1 VKGTPN
7 LWPTGI
13 RGLLEEDGY
22 KISLHSKLDADVIMR
37 LIDGRMVVERL
48 RNLNFPEVGNQGFQF
63 FVEGQQQQQE
73 SIILFDETN
82 DKKSS

>member
-1 VKGTPN
+1 
-7 LWPTGI
+7 
-13 RGLLEEDGY
+13 
-22 KISLHSKLDADVIMR
+22 
-37 LIDGRMVVERL
+37 L